1 MLLHSTED
9 TASADHGPTEPS
21 LPGDKI
27 PFKVEGYQPLIPE
40 NNNSI
45 R

>member
-9 TASADHGPTEPS
+9 TDSAHHKPMKP
-21 LPGDKI
+21 LLLGDKI
-27 PFKVEGYQPLIPE
+27 PFKVEGYEPLVPE
-40 NNNSI
+40 DKSI